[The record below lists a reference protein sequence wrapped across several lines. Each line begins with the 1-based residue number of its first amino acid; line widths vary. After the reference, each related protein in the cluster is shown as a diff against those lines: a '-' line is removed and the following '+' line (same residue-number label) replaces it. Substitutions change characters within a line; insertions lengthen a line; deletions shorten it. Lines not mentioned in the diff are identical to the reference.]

1 MLAINNHHL
10 FKLQDSCVLH
20 GIEGLDK
27 YWLFNTENGDHYELN
42 RTSYWILEQ
51 LNEKKSFAALLSSL
65 KNCFEIEEEVA
76 VADLK
81 ELLTYLVNEGI
92 LQMDSSITK

>member
-10 FKLQDSCVLH
+10 FKLRDCCVLH
-20 GIEGLDK
+20 GIERLDK

-42 RTSYWILEQ
+42 NTSYRILEQ
-51 LNEKKSFAALLSSL
+51 LNEKKSFAALLNNL
-65 KNCFEIEEEVA
+65 RNCFEIEDEVA

-92 LQMDSSITK
+92 LQMESSITK